1 MAFRMG
7 LESPI
12 LNTIPPDDL
21 FEVLG
26 TLPAQPLV
34 SSEEWESI
42 KNYYA
47 VNAPDTLI
55 VAPPSVADTV
65 RQFTAEPYTLLSFP
79 LTTLITADTIDHK
92 IYIGSRS
99 SKLFRFD
106 NNLVVEDSFELTS
119 PPSHIRLSPN
129 GDPML
134 SLMGIMDP
142 NDQPR
147 GSMATLS
154 QDEHK
159 TTTIIDSLK
168 RPVFFEIADLDDD
181 GLEDFVVCAFGNYSG
196 NLVAYRNMGNAGYK
210 KYVLQNAPG
219 SRKVIIRD
227 IDNNGKL
234 DILVLM
240 SQGDEKIMA
249 ILNQGDF
256 RFRANT
262 LLQFPPVYGS
272 SYFDLADFNDDGK
285 FDILY
290 TNGDNA
296 DYSIILKPYHGVRI
310 FLNNGNNEFQESWFY
325 NMHGASQATARDFDD
340 DGDLDIVAIS
350 FFPDFARSSR
360 EGFLYFENNDGSFF
374 PQTIPLA
381 NAGRWLTMETADID
395 LDGDTDVLLGALDFN
410 DGVPASLVE
419 EWKRG
424 NVTVMVLRNQMER
437 KTLP

>member
-1 MAFRMG
+1 
-7 LESPI
+7 
-12 LNTIPPDDL
+12 
-21 FEVLG
+21 
-26 TLPAQPLV
+26 
-34 SSEEWESI
+34 
-42 KNYYA
+42 
-47 VNAPDTLI
+47 
-55 VAPPSVADTV
+55 
-65 RQFTAEPYTLLSFP
+65 
-79 LTTLITADTIDHK
+79 
-92 IYIGSRS
+92 
-99 SKLFRFD
+99 
-106 NNLVVEDSFELTS
+106 
-119 PPSHIRLSPN
+119 
-129 GDPML
+129 
-134 SLMGIMDP
+134 
-142 NDQPR
+142 
-147 GSMATLS
+147 
-154 QDEHK
+154 
-159 TTTIIDSLK
+159 
-168 RPVFFEIADLDDD
+168 
-181 GLEDFVVCAFGNYSG
+181 
-196 NLVAYRNMGNAGYK
+196 
-210 KYVLQNAPG
+210 
-219 SRKVIIRD
+219 VIIRD

-360 EGFLYFENNDGSFF
+360 EGFLYFENKDGSFF

-410 DGVPASLVE
+410 DGVPAPLVE

-424 NVTVMVLRNQMER
+424 NVTMMVLRNQTER